1 MRHELVVL
9 DDADAVARAAAERVA
24 ATARL
29 AVDERGVFS
38 LAVSGGRSPWA
49 MFAELAD
56 LGMPWESVE
65 LYQVDERVAPAG
77 DPLRNL
83 VHLHE
88 SIGPQ
93 VPVQVHPMPVE
104 DADLERAARDY
115 AGGLPS
121 TLDLI
126 HLGLGADGHTASLV
140 PGDPI
145 LAVDD
150 RLVAVTGGLY
160 QGTLRMS
167 LTYPALARCRGLL
180 WLVTGEDKR
189 DALAKLL
196 AGDPAIPA
204 GRVEAPASLVLADR
218 AAAG

>member
-9 DDADAVARAAAERVA
+9 DDAEAVAQAAAERVA
-24 ATARL
+24 AAAAD
-29 AVDERGVFS
+29 AVRDRGAFS
-38 LAVSGGRSPWA
+38 IAVSGGRSPWA
-49 MFAELAD
+49 MFGELAHLD
-56 LGMPWESVE
+56 VPWESVE
-65 LYQVDERVAPAG
+65 VYQVDERVAPAG
-77 DPLRNL
+77 DPQRNL
-83 VHLHE
+83 VHLE
-88 SIGPQ
+88 EALGPQ
-93 VPVQVHPMPVE
+93 LPVQVHPMPVE
-104 DADLERAARDY
+104 ADDLERAARDY
-115 AGGLPS
+115 AGALPA
-121 TLDLI
+121 TIDVI

-167 LTYPALARCRGLL
+167 LTYPALARCRRLL

-189 DALAKLL
+189 DALAQLL
-196 AGDPAIPA
+196 AADPSIPA